1 MPVIDQLIL
10 ILLGTTLGMVLSQL
24 IATTPRKERK

>member
-10 ILLGTTLGMVLSQL
+10 VLLGTTLGMMLAQL
-24 IATTPRKERK
+24 IITTPRKERK